1 MEQGVQTDATSNIQ
15 QCWELLATN
24 IRLNGAL
31 ERLGE
36 EEVYRG
42 FIPEQMNRKEFKVF
56 DMIRN
61 RLALLPA
68 LFFNRQLFIEVTGSR
83 SPSKFLNKGPSL

>member
-1 MEQGVQTDATSNIQ
+1 MCCV
-15 QCWELLATN
+15 
-24 IRLNGAL
+24 RFNGAL

-56 DMIRN
+56 DMMRN

-68 LFFNRQLFIEVTGSR
+68 LFFNRQLFIEGTVSR
-83 SPSKFLNKGPSL
+83 SPPKFVNNGPLL

>member
-1 MEQGVQTDATSNIQ
+1 MGVVGQ
-15 QCWELLATN
+15 QYML
-24 IRLNGAL
+24 RPFQRGF
-31 ERLGE
+31 RKVRE

-56 DMIRN
+56 DMMRN

-68 LFFNRQLFIEVTGSR
+68 LFFNRQLFIEGTVSR
-83 SPSKFLNKGPSL
+83 SPPKFLNNGPLL

>member
-1 MEQGVQTDATSNIQ
+1 MCCV
-15 QCWELLATN
+15 CF
-24 IRLNGAL
+24 NGAL

-56 DMIRN
+56 DMMRN

-68 LFFNRQLFIEVTGSR
+68 LFFNRQLFIEGTVSR
-83 SPSKFLNKGPSL
+83 SPPKFVNNGPLL